1 MEESVFLTENKMMSL
16 ASLAADNGPRVVPLS
31 FMYDGGKFYLSTG
44 DKTRKVRNITI
55 NDRVAFAIEDSTR
68 LKAVVGT
75 GTARI
80 LPSGGPQNELLKRL
94 VVHLVGSLEHPY
106 GKLMT
111 GPNRVMIEITPTGMK
126 SWEIP
131 PT

>member
-1 MEESVFLTENKMMSL
+1 MF
-16 ASLAADNGPRVVPLS
+16 D
-31 FMYDGGKFYLSTG
+31 DGKFYVSTG
-44 DKTRKVRNITI
+44 DKTRKARNITI
-55 NDRVAFAIEDSTR
+55 NDRVAFSIEDSTR
-68 LKAVVGT
+68 LKAVAGR

-80 LPSGGPQNELLKRL
+80 LPSGDPHDKLLKRL

-111 GPNRVMIEITPTGMK
+111 GPNRVMIEITPTKMR